1 MSDPLLTTDNPRI
14 LFAHHGDP
22 QLPTLVII
30 AGIHGNEPASVMAME
45 SLFGSPPGGNFTLQG
60 NVLVLKGN
68 NQALK
73 RKLRYIEKDLNR
85 IWTADN
91 LHLVR
96 MKNSEQDR
104 FSYPEL
110 EELAALD
117 RLITTII
124 ARYGRGRILFADLHT
139 TSSESCAFLPFNDTL
154 VNRAVAKQFPVPLIL
169 GIEEYLEGPLM
180 SHINDLGLPALGFE
194 AGRHEDPGSI
204 RRHQAFVKL
213 CMNYLGI
220 IHLPATDIASEEDH
234 LKNNQDIRPGFY
246 EILCRYP
253 LRPKQ
258 QFEMKPGFFNFN
270 PIQKGLVLASSDG
283 KPVISPYKGM
293 VFLPLYQQM
302 GQEGFFIVRPVS
314 RFWLWL
320 SEVLRKTF
328 LPEIL
333 PLLPGI
339 SRKTPQ
345 ANRYVVNPRIAR
357 FLNKEIFHVLGFQI
371 VRKDPATHWE
381 LVKRD

>member
-1 MSDPLLTTDNPRI
+1 MFEPLLDTGNPRV
-14 LFAHHGDP
+14 LFAHHRDTRS
-22 QLPTLVII
+22 PTLVIV
-30 AGIHGNEPASVMAME
+30 AGIHGNEPASVIAME
-45 SLFGSPPGGNFTLQG
+45 SLFGSQADSNFSFHG

-68 NQALK
+68 EQAL
-73 RKLRYIEKDLNR
+73 RQNLRYIAKDLNR
-85 IWTADN
+85 IWTTEN
-91 LHLVR
+91 LRRIRRKDVGQ
-96 MKNSEQDR
+96 NG
-104 FSYPEL
+104 FAYPEL

-117 RLITTII
+117 QLITAIL
-124 ARYGRGRILFADLHT
+124 ARYGQGRLLFADLHT

-180 SHINDLGLPALGFE
+180 SHINDLGFPALGFE

-220 IHLPATDIASEEDH
+220 IHLSAVDIAREEGF
-234 LKNNQDIRPGFY
+234 LKSKQDVRPGFY

-253 LRPKQ
+253 LGPEQR
-258 QFEMKPGFFNFN
+258 FEMKPGFFNFN
-270 PIQKGLVLASSDG
+270 PIRKGHLLASNDG

-293 VFLPLYQQM
+293 IFLPLYQKM

-320 SEVLRKTF
+320 SQVLRKTR
-328 LPEIL
+328 LPDIL

-339 SRKTPQ
+339 SKKEPQ
-345 ANRYVVNPRIAR
+345 ANRYAVNPKIAR
-357 FLNKEIFHVLGFQI
+357 FLNKEIFHLLGFQI
-371 VRKDPATHWE
+371 VLKDPATHWE
-381 LVKRD
+381 LVKRK